1 MNMDPNQFYFL
12 ILPLA
17 VLVFT
22 LVIVVVYYAR
32 KENNI
37 SHMEIQIVNEL
48 MRTGVGDKVK
58 FSTALQGLVNDNL
71 IDRNSFERIGKL
83 FEDYFTNP
91 EKQ

>member
-1 MNMDPNQFYFL
+1 MNMDPNPFYFL

-37 SHMEIQIVNEL
+37 SQLEMQIVNEL
-48 MRTGVGDKVK
+48 MRTGVVDKVK
-58 FSTALQGLVNDNL
+58 FSTALHGLVNDNL

-91 EKQ
+91 EK